1 MKNKKIIYLIIF
13 GIILIV
19 SEQNNIYTNN
29 IDFSRNVFTI
39 FKVVENENKNKIE
52 IKSTDNKFYLDFFK
66 NEYSSYI
73 YIKYINPSIINILNN
88 NILKFLE

>member
-19 SEQNNIYTNN
+19 SEQNIYTSNVN
-29 IDFSRNVFTI
+29 FSRNVFTI
-39 FKVVENENKNKIE
+39 FKVVESKLKNKIE
-52 IKSTDNKFYLDFFK
+52 IKSTNNKFYLKFFNNK
-66 NEYSSYI
+66 YFPYI
-73 YIKYINPSIINILNN
+73 YIKYNNPSIINILNN

>member
-1 MKNKKIIYLIIF
+1 MKNKKIIYLLIF
-13 GIILIV
+13 GMILIV

-52 IKSTDNKFYLDFFK
+52 IKSTNNKFYLDFFK
-66 NEYSSYI
+66 NEYLPYI
-73 YIKYINPSIINILNN
+73 YMKYINPSIINILNN

>member
-19 SEQNNIYTNN
+19 SEQNIYTSNVN
-29 IDFSRNVFTI
+29 FSRNVFTI
-39 FKVVENENKNKIE
+39 SKVVESKLKNKIE
-52 IKSTDNKFYLDFFK
+52 IKSTDNKFYLKFFNNK
-66 NEYSSYI
+66 YFPYR
-73 YIKYINPSIINILNN
+73 YIKYNNPSIINILNN

>member
-19 SEQNNIYTNN
+19 SEQNIYTSYVN
-29 IDFSRNVFTI
+29 FSRNVFTI
-39 FKVVENENKNKIE
+39 FKVVESKLKNKIE
-52 IKSTDNKFYLDFFK
+52 IKSTDNKFYLKFFNNK
-66 NEYSSYI
+66 YFPYR
-73 YIKYINPSIINILNN
+73 YIKYNNPSIINILNN